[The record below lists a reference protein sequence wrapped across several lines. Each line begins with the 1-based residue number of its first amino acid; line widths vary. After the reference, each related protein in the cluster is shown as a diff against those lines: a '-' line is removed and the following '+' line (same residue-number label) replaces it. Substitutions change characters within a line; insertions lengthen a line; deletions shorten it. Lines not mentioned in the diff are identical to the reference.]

1 MNDLKIVTYSS
12 DYKNKWDDFL
22 KSSKN
27 GTFLFFRD
35 FMDYHQDRFNDAS
48 LMVFKNDKLFAVF
61 PANKAGKTIYSH
73 QGLTYGGLLVGS
85 KLKLH
90 SILACFK
97 SVLQYY
103 AEHGFIDVQIK
114 LIPNI
119 YSVIPSDEML
129 YMIHVLNGSL
139 IRRDLLSVINQ
150 KFPLK
155 YAKDRLDGIRRG
167 EKAGLIIKEDD
178 EFDAFWNSILIP
190 NLKNKHAVNPV
201 HTLEEIK
208 LLKQYF
214 PENIKQYNVYEN
226 DRIVAGTTIFISKEV
241 AHSQYI
247 SADQGKN
254 ITGSLDFL
262 HNYLLTDVFKNKSYF
277 DFGVSNENNGLNV
290 NSGLQYWKEGFGARG
305 IAQDFYQLKI
315 ANYTRLDNVLI

>member
-103 AEHGFIDVQIK
+103 EEHGFINVQIK

-119 YSVIPSDEML
+119 YNAIPSDEML

-155 YAKDRLDGIRRG
+155 YAKDRLDGIKRG

-247 SADQGKN
+247 SADQDKN

-262 HNYLLTDVFKNKSYF
+262 HNYLLTDVFKHKSYF

>member
-12 DYKNKWDDFL
+12 DYKKKWDDFL

-247 SADQGKN
+247 SADQDKN

>member
-1 MNDLKIVTYSS
+1 MPRIS
-12 DYKNKWDDFL
+12 F
-22 KSSKN
+22 
-27 GTFLFFRD
+27 
-35 FMDYHQDRFNDAS
+35 S
-48 LMVFKNDKLFAVF
+48 L
-61 PANKAGKTIYSH
+61 
-73 QGLTYGGLLVGS
+73 
-85 KLKLH
+85 
-90 SILACFK
+90 
-97 SVLQYY
+97 
-103 AEHGFIDVQIK
+103 
-114 LIPNI
+114 
-119 YSVIPSDEML
+119 
-129 YMIHVLNGSL
+129 
-139 IRRDLLSVINQ
+139 
-150 KFPLK
+150 
-155 YAKDRLDGIRRG
+155 G

-247 SADQGKN
+247 SADQDKN

-262 HNYLLTDVFKNKSYF
+262 HNYLLTDVFKHKSYF

>member
-103 AEHGFIDVQIK
+103 EEQGFIDVQIK

-119 YSVIPSDEML
+119 YNAIPSDEML

-155 YAKDRLDGIRRG
+155 YAKDRLDGIKRG

-247 SADQGKN
+247 SADQDKN

>member
-103 AEHGFIDVQIK
+103 EEHGFIDVQIK

-119 YSVIPSDEML
+119 YNAIPSDEML

-155 YAKDRLDGIRRG
+155 YAKDRLDGIKRG

-247 SADQGKN
+247 SADQDKN